1 MNQVVLLVKIVEAQ
15 NVHNMVTVQ
24 LFYKF
29 SSGFGE
35 EVMKILDDL
44 KKDSPVK
51 FHQEEFN
58 LESRVR
64 KENFYAKKILT
75 KYGTNQV
82 PFLLFIDEKGEEY
95 AALYN
100 EHKSFEKQVIENL
113 VRKGYERNLK

>member
-15 NVHNMVTVQ
+15 NVHNMVTVE
-24 LFYKF
+24 LFYKL
-29 SSGFGE
+29 SSESSE

-44 KKDSPVK
+44 RETSPIK
-51 FHQEEFN
+51 FDQEEFN
-58 LESRVR
+58 LDSRIR
-64 KENFYAKKILT
+64 KENFYAKKTLT